1 MKSPVTSLFTPCNN
15 FKIHMKMNN
24 KQAIYTDKVVQASVR
39 LRVKS
44 PGNGSTDRQLAL
56 KNNSM
61 ENSNINL
68 MRTGFLSLA
77 AAEETSISTTIP
89 LNQQK

>member
-1 MKSPVTSLFTPCNN
+1 
-15 FKIHMKMNN
+15 MKMNN

-56 KNNSM
+56 KYNSM

-68 MRTGFLSLA
+68 MRTGFFHWQLLKKQVYRRQ
-77 AAEETSISTTIP
+77 
-89 LNQQK
+89 LL